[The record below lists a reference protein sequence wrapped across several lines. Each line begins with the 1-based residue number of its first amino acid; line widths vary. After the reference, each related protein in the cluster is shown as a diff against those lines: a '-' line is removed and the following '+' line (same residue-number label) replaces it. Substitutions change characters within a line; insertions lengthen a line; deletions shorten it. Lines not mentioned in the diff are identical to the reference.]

1 MKPLV
6 ILGLIGLAFGFMAI
20 RQKRHKKTAFEKIQS
35 RADDAISDIEHRVVE
50 LRKDAKRLSGEAK
63 QRLQDQAHELESQ
76 QQELKKR
83 LADLSGDAQ
92 KVLEKARAK
101 AHV

>member
-6 ILGLIGLAFGFMAI
+6 IIGLVGLVFGFMAI
-20 RQKRHKKTAFEKIQS
+20 RRRRHKKTTFQKIQS

-63 QRLQDQAHELESQ
+63 KRLQDQAHDLESQ
-76 QQELKKR
+76 QQDLKKR
-83 LADLSGDAQ
+83 LTDLSGDAQ
-92 KVLEKARAK
+92 KVLDKARAK